1 MTFFWILWGID
12 AFVALIAIY
21 FFFVGLGDGSVSS
34 FNGNLWFGLL
44 AGLAIV
50 LLGSLWL
57 KNHDFMGLAKLL
69 LAIVA
74 IPAVGYGLI
83 ILISIFGGARWN

>member
-12 AFVALIAIY
+12 AVVALIAVY

-34 FNGNLWFGLL
+34 FNGTLWMGLL

-57 KNHDFMGLAKLL
+57 KNHDYMGMAKLL

-74 IPAVGYGLI
+74 VPAAGYGLI
-83 ILISIFGGARWN
+83 ILIAIFGGGRWN